1 MYGINLYLA
10 QLFRS
15 NPLMALALLVCLA
28 TILWCIFLTRRQRN
42 TLDKLLM
49 GLLGLIAI
57 YQALRILG
65 DSGIVRFA
73 GFSGVD
79 LIGACLYLAAAV
91 ILKVSSIDHATTKVH
106 LSLAEADE
114 KPVDLT
120 KGPTGPM
127 PELGHPLVDAP
138 PPGYLCGGFAR
149 LGHLLERR
157 RGEPY
162 WLDAR

>member
-1 MYGINLYLA
+1 M
-10 QLFRS
+10 
-15 NPLMALALLVCLA
+15 
-28 TILWCIFLTRRQRN
+28 
-42 TLDKLLM
+42 
-49 GLLGLIAI
+49 
-57 YQALRILG
+57 RILG
-65 DSGIVRFA
+65 DPGILRFA

-79 LIGACLYLAAAV
+79 LISACLYLAAAV
-91 ILKVSSIDHATTKVH
+91 ILKVSSIDRATPRVH

-120 KGPTGPM
+120 RGRWVRCRSWGIRWWM
-127 PELGHPLVDAP
+127 L
-138 PPGYLCGGFAR
+138 PPGYLCAGLAR